1 MQMKQQLINPSRDD
15 AIRLT
20 RTEKIAM
27 MWLYQAAT
35 VLCELQNGLSDER
48 IDMVENGRERLEK
61 LSKEVEQLVDDLRVT
76 IPENQRMNIHN
87 TSLDCEMR
95 LTPKAT
101 PSAVSVVIQKEE
113 FRSLVDF
120 ARIQCLTCTES
131 DTECEKKCDLYKL
144 LTVILP
150 LDNYHSTYLC
160 PYNLGEWKN

>member
-1 MQMKQQLINPSRDD
+1 MTRAQLITPSRED

-27 MWLYQAAT
+27 MWLYQAST
-35 VLCELQNGLSDER
+35 VLCEMQDGLSDER
-48 IDMVENGRERLEK
+48 IDMVENGRERMAK
-61 LSKEVEQLVDDLRVT
+61 LAAEVEQLVDDLRVT

-87 TSLDCEMR
+87 TSMDCEMR

-101 PSAVSVVIQKEE
+101 PSSVSVVIQKEE

-120 ARIQCLTCTES
+120 ARVQCLQCAET
-131 DTECEKKCDLYKL
+131 DTECEKCELYKL

-150 LDNYHSTYLC
+150 LDDYHSTYLC

>member
-1 MQMKQQLINPSRDD
+1 MKQSLMNPSRND
-15 AIRLT
+15 AIRLN

-48 IDMVENGRERLEK
+48 IGMVENGRERMEK
-61 LSKEVEQLVDDLRVT
+61 LSADVEQLVDDLRVT

-101 PSAVSVVIQKEE
+101 PSSVSVVIQKEE
-113 FRSLVDF
+113 FRELVDF
-120 ARIQCLTCTES
+120 ARVQCLTCTYT
-131 DTECEKKCDLYKL
+131 DTECEERCSLYKL
-144 LTVILP
+144 LTSILP
-150 LDNYHSTYLC
+150 LDEYHSTFLC
-160 PYNLGEWKN
+160 PYNMGEWKN

>member
-1 MQMKQQLINPSRDD
+1 MKQQLINPSVKD

-20 RTEKIAM
+20 RNEKIAM

-48 IDMVENGRERLEK
+48 IGMVENGLERLKK
-61 LSKEVEQLVDDLRVT
+61 LSEEVNQLVDDLRVT

-101 PSAVSVVIQKEE
+101 PSSVSVVIQKEE
-113 FRSLVDF
+113 FRDLVDH
-120 ARIQCLTCTES
+120 ARVHCLTCTET
-131 DTECEKKCDLYKL
+131 DTECEECDLYKL
-144 LTVILP
+144 LTSILP
-150 LDNYHSTYLC
+150 LDDYHSTYLC
-160 PYNLGEWKN
+160 PYNMGEWKN